1 MRLRRLLVSIL
12 CYNIY
17 MNQKPKTKSVFS
29 KIANFVLTLLLLAAS
44 FAIIVFQQQIRD
56 YAITFNYEPSAEIYE
71 ITQKISL
78 TKEAERIF
86 YAADPQVEDA
96 EDFNKNCTNR
106 LEQTTVLGCY
116 KDDRIYIFDV
126 VNPELVGIKEATA
139 AHELLHAVWVR
150 LSESERERLSGEL
163 LREYDRVKTPD
174 LEQVMKNYEITEPGQ
189 HENELHSILATEF
202 ADLSPA
208 LEAHYARYF
217 TDRTKVLAFYDSYNS
232 RFVEL
237 KDESDKILKEID
249 ALRAQIESDSADYQR
264 EMANLNTKIS
274 QFNTWARN
282 GHYTS
287 QEEFQADRMALQDE
301 INEMNARRNEINGRV
316 DQFNSLSERLKQI
329 SIESKQLTESIDSRL
344 TAPSDI

>member
-1 MRLRRLLVSIL
+1 MS
-12 CYNIY
+12 
-17 MNQKPKTKSVFS
+17 QTQKTKSIFG
-29 KIANFVLTLLLLAAS
+29 KIASFILTFMLLIAAL
-44 FAIIVFQQQIRD
+44 AIIVFQQQIRD
-56 YAITFNYEPSAEIYE
+56 YVATFNYEPSAEIYE

-86 YAADPQVEDA
+86 YATDPQIEGA
-96 EDFNKNCTNR
+96 EEFNKNCTNR

-126 VNPELVGIKEATA
+126 QNPELAGIKEATA

-150 LSESERERLSGEL
+150 LGENERASLSDELSHEYERI
-163 LREYDRVKTPD
+163 KTPE

-202 ADLSPA
+202 SGLSPV
-208 LEAHYARYF
+208 LESHYSKYF
-217 TDRTKVLAFYDSYNS
+217 TDRTKVLAFYDNYNS

-237 KDESDKILKEID
+237 REESDKILQDIE
-249 ALRAQIESDSADYQR
+249 ALKSQIELESAEYQR
-264 EMANLNTKIS
+264 EMSNLNASIS
-274 QFNTWARN
+274 QFNAWARN

-287 QEEFQADRMALQDE
+287 QEEFEADRARLQSE
-301 INEMNARRNEINGRV
+301 IGAMNARRNEINSKV
-316 DQFNSLSERLKQI
+316 DYFNSLSERLRQI